1 EEDIAAYTVRAVDDP
16 RTLDKILY
24 MRLLANMVS
33 HNELIAM
40 WERKTGRTF
49 QIERVPEADLLK
61 LINGRRVHASSCTSR
76 AHIWW
81 SCVHGATAAP
91 LTSLDMYSCM
101 QKRRSL

>member
-1 EEDIAAYTVRAVDDP
+1 MHAAVFVVEEDIAAYTVRAVDDP

-61 LINGRRVHASSCTSR
+61 LINE
-76 AHIWW
+76 
-81 SCVHGATAAP
+81 AAFP
-91 LTSLDMYSCM
+91 LNILLSL
-101 QKRRSL
+101 SLSVLVRGDVPSQPRH

>member
-1 EEDIAAYTVRAVDDP
+1 
-16 RTLDKILY
+16 

-61 LINGRRVHASSCTSR
+61 LINE
-76 AHIWW
+76 
-81 SCVHGATAAP
+81 AAFP
-91 LTSLDMYSCM
+91 LNILLSL
-101 QKRRSL
+101 SLSVLVRGDVPS